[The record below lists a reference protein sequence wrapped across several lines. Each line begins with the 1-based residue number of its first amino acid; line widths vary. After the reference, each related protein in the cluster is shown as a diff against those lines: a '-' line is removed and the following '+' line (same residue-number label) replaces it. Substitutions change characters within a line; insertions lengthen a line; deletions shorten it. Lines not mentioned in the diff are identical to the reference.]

1 MKKKDIKWLVAIC
14 KNMNI
19 DEMRSLFNFAK
30 EIENYN
36 A

>member
-19 DEMRSLFNFAK
+19 DEIRSLLNFAK
-30 EIENYN
+30 KLEKL
-36 A
+36 